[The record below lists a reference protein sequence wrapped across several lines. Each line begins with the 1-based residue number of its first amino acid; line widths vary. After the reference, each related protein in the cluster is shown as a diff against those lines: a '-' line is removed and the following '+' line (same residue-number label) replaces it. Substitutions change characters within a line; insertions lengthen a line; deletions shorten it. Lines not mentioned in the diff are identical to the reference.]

1 MKNPILSALILLI
14 SLAAANAAPRTIQVF
29 VALCDNK
36 SQGIAPVP
44 ARGSD
49 KRPAAAGR
57 AYARNQK
64 IPGKAATGVFAK
76 LDEKAK

>member
-29 VALCDNK
+29 VALCDNE

-44 ARGSD
+44 ARIGD
-49 KRPAAAGR
+49 GNKPDANL
-57 AYARNQK
+57 Y
-64 IPGKAATGVFAK
+64 
-76 LDEKAK
+76 